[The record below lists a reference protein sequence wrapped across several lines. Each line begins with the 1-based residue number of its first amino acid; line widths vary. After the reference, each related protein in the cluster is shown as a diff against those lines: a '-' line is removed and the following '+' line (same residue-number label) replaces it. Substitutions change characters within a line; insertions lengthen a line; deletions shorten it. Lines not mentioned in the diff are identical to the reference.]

1 MKRFLRKTRVAIRRS
16 SVTRVVIGLCI
27 AVSGL
32 IDFALIVGDPIRGD
46 IAWQTF
52 SDALIRI
59 TGLAGLALNAM
70 LANWA
75 YREHLLPQH
84 IFDEA
89 RLDEKEMERL
99 ED

>member
-1 MKRFLRKTRVAIRRS
+1 MRVAIRRS
-16 SVTRVVIGLCI
+16 PVTKVVIGLCI

-32 IDFALIVGDPIRGD
+32 INFALVIGEPVEGE
-46 IAWQTF
+46 IAWETF
-52 SDALIRI
+52 SDILMRTA
-59 TGLAGLALNAM
+59 GLAGLALNAM

>member
-27 AVSGL
+27 SVSGL

-89 RLDEKEMERL
+89 RMDEKEMERL